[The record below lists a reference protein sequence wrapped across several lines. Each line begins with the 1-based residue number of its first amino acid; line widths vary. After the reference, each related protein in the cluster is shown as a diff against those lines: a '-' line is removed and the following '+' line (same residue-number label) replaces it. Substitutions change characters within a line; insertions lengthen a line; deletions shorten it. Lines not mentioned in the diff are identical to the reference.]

1 MPRIIAALAIAA
13 ALIFGVFIIK
23 NKITSRADSTSLI
36 AEQIQNANQS
46 SLQAYAQELQSLGAA
61 SDTSAVLLPT
71 TSDIATGT
79 DATLPPPSATDLLAQ
94 NILETYMNAKQSG
107 VAVSSDV
114 ATQIADNVLSQPYQD
129 SQTAKTY
136 SAANLKI
143 ENSYS
148 ATDIVDYGNA
158 VGKIIS
164 APPAANEQF
173 ELNVFEAFANSGDE
187 TALSSLSLNIARYKK
202 MVSSLLTVS
211 VPQIFVNSDIGL
223 INSLSE
229 IVDSIQKM
237 QNAPTDPVGAINATT
252 EYETAAHNLV
262 SALSAE
268 KAIFLK
274 ENATFSSSQPGYIL
288 VK

>member
-23 NKITSRADSTSLI
+23 NKTVAPTSSTALI

-46 SLQAYAQELQSLGAA
+46 SLAAYAQELESLGAA
-61 SDTSAVLLPT
+61 SGTSAILLPPT
-71 TSDIATGT
+71 PDIAIGT
-79 DATLPPPSATDLLAQ
+79 DVVLAPPTATDKLAQ
-94 NILETYMNAKQSG
+94 NILETYINAKQSG
-107 VAVSSDV
+107 VAVSSNV
-114 ATQIADNVLSQPYQD
+114 ATQIADNVISQPYQD

-136 SAANLKI
+136 SAANIKT

-148 ATDIVDYGNA
+148 MADIENYGNA

-164 APPAANEQF
+164 APPAPNEQF
-173 ELNVFEAFANSGDE
+173 ELSVFETFANSGDE
-187 TALSSLSLNIARYKK
+187 TVLSSLSLNIARYKK
-202 MVSSLLTVS
+202 MVSSLLAVP
-211 VPQIFVNSDIGL
+211 VPQIFVESHIGL
-223 INSLSE
+223 LNSLSG

-252 EYETAAHNLV
+252 EYETTTRNLV
-262 SALSAE
+262 SVLSAE